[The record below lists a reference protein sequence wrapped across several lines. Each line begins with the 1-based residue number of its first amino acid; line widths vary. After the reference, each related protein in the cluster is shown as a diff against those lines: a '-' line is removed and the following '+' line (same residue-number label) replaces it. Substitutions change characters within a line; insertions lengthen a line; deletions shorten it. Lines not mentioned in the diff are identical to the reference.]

1 MSASSSPRRRS
12 VFKGFAARA
21 ASAIIGAAAIAPA
34 AAVAFAPVA
43 LVPAAVAQDC
53 KLSVQVSPQVI
64 TSGQSTSVRVWA
76 HFPTPLAP
84 GGAYAFASSNFDV
97 HASLPAWTFAAAG
110 AIVGSDVLGISAGQA
125 HQPQLGNPADPSNP
139 IRIWNGVL
147 RPLAAAPALVEI
159 EADPAD
165 FFVYPSKLTSS
176 SVERDAEGGSN
187 YVFVNPIAV
196 GKWLAAPGEG
206 STMQTSGDDVIVDG
220 RIITGEDWA
229 SASVGVVPTGSVTF
243 FDSSMRVAFSEEPE
257 SFTATA
263 QARSGDDF
271 PTEYVSFNFAHAD
284 VPIYGRAY
292 VGGAN
297 FSLADGSVR
306 FIAFEG
312 FRGGVSVAVGDLDG
326 DGRVPGLAVVSLPQV
341 FEAHAG
347 VGRLHSTDRG
357 TTWTLR
363 YDEPVQALVRGPN
376 GQAQRVELDRIDIY
390 AVREAQA
397 PQRVQNNLRQLS
409 LGCHV
414 FEAEG
419 VRQMTVTPEAGR

>member
-21 ASAIIGAAAIAPA
+21 ASATIGAAAIAPA
-34 AAVAFAPVA
+34 AAVAFA
-43 LVPAAVAQDC
+43 PAAVAQDC

-64 TSGQSTSVRVWA
+64 TSGQSAGVRVWA
-76 HFPTPLAP
+76 HFPTPPAP

-147 RPLAAAPALVEI
+147 RPLAAGPALVEI

-206 STMQTSGDDVIVDG
+206 STMRTSGDDVIVDG

-271 PTEYVSFNFAHAD
+271 PTEDVSFNFARAD

-326 DGRVPGLAVVSLPQV
+326 DGREQVPSLAVVSLPQV
-341 FEAHAG
+341 IEAHAG
-347 VGRLHSTDRG
+347 VGRLYSTDRG

-363 YDEPVQALVRGPN
+363 YDEPVRALVRGPN

-397 PQRVQNNLRQLS
+397 PQRMQNNLRQLS

-419 VRQMTVTPEAGR
+419 VRQMAITPGAGR

>member
-1 MSASSSPRRRS
+1 MSSSSSPRRRS
-12 VFKGFAARA
+12 VFNRLPALA
-21 ASAIIGAAAIAPA
+21 ASATIGAAAIAPA
-34 AAVAFAPVA
+34 AAVAFAP
-43 LVPAAVAQDC
+43 AARAQDC

-64 TSGQSTSVRVWA
+64 TSGQSTNVRVWA
-76 HFPTPLAP
+76 HFPTPPAP
-84 GGAYAFASSNFDV
+84 GGAFAFAASNFDV
-97 HASLPAWTFAAAG
+97 RASLPAWTFAAAG

-147 RPLAAAPALVEI
+147 RPLAAGPALVEI
-159 EADPAD
+159 EADPTD

-176 SVERDAEGGSN
+176 AAECDAEGGSG

-206 STMQTSGDDVIVDG
+206 STMQRSGDDVIVDG
-220 RIITGEDWA
+220 RIITGENWD
-229 SASVGVVPTGSVTF
+229 SASVGVVPAGSVTF
-243 FDSSMRVAFSEEPE
+243 FDSSTRVEFSEPPL
-257 SFTATA
+257 SFKATVE
-263 QARSGDDF
+263 ARNGDDA
-271 PTEYVSFNFAHAD
+271 PTESVSFNFAQAD

-292 VGGAN
+292 VGGAS

-341 FEAHAG
+341 IEAHAG
-347 VGRLHSTDRG
+347 VGRLYSADRG

-363 YDEPVQALVRGPN
+363 YDEPVQALVRGVN
-376 GQAQRVELDRIDIY
+376 GEAQRVELDRIDIF
-390 AVREAQA
+390 AVLEPQA
-397 PQRVQNNLRQLS
+397 PRRMQNNLRQLS

-414 FEAEG
+414 FESDGA
-419 VRQMTVTPEAGR
+419 RQMTVTPGAGR